1 MAHAPWPMP
10 HPSILSGRATGHLS
24 GEVLSTSIVQ
34 VQSIAV
40 LKFSRTWF
48 LMVRLSFWRSAT
60 FWHWQPGGMGF
71 DQRWFLRD
79 RSRDATASKA
89 HSLYVFFFVFF
100 PRWLH
105 SLKTPVSS
113 GCFLSSSCTYE
124 LSTDEGLK
132 KAPRLKFGGITQ
144 SSQVL
149 KEPFCSRSLHR

>member
-1 MAHAPWPMP
+1 M
-10 HPSILSGRATGHLS
+10 
-24 GEVLSTSIVQ
+24 
-34 VQSIAV
+34 
-40 LKFSRTWF
+40 F

-89 HSLYVFFFVFF
+89 ISLNDFCCFFT
-100 PRWLH
+100 RWLH

-132 KAPRLKFGGITQ
+132 KAPPQIWWHNAVQPGAEGAFLFEKLASLTSAEQELVCLPESLPCDLVQI
-144 SSQVL
+144 VL
-149 KEPFCSRSLHR
+149 VLMT